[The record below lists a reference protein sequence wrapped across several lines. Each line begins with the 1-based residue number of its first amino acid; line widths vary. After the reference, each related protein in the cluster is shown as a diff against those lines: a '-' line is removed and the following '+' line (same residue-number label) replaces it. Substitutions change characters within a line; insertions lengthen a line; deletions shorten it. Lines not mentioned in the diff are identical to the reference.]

1 MHRTSSNIEALVNT
15 VMVGSESKNPLP
27 KVELSKSG
35 WSLVF
40 VIRPDDPVNRWLRDA
55 KGGMKRGRMDV
66 CRSSIGDGVSNFG
79 LAQASN

>member
-1 MHRTSSNIEALVNT
+1 M
-15 VMVGSESKNPLP
+15 
-27 KVELSKSG
+27 
-35 WSLVF
+35 F